1 MNSKELSNSLKIT
14 DSLED
19 NIKALKEIFNND
31 TNIIFRNIENRH
43 YSDFKACIM
52 FMDNMVNQASIASN
66 IILPLVEYEYFN
78 FLNSNTL
85 SEIQSKIIISPS
97 VAICNEAIKVV
108 ASILSGDSVLLIDGF
123 SKFIIID
130 TREFKTRN
138 ISEPV
143 SENVVRGP
151 REGFTE
157 YLSTNV
163 SLLRRRIKDPNF
175 KVVPRVLGRVTQT
188 NICICYIENIALPEI
203 VSELSHRLDAIDID
217 GIIDSQYIEEYIKDS
232 PFSIFKTI
240 GNTERPDIV
249 ASKLLEGRIA
259 ILCDGS
265 PFALMLPYIFIEYL
279 QSNEDYYN
287 NYAFA
292 TFNRF
297 LRIFSFVLTSSVPA
311 LYVALVTYHQELIP
325 TPLILNIGAS
335 HESVPF
341 PTSLEAFLMLLGFDI
356 LREAGVRLPK
366 PTGQAVSI
374 IGALVLGQ
382 AAVEARLVSSPMIIV
397 VALTGICSFLVPKM
411 LGSIIIVRFIF
422 LLLASILGLYGYIF
436 GVIGL
441 SIYLNSLKSF
451 GIPYM
456 LATYDV
462 TSKNFKDAALRMPIW
477 TRKLRPLLISQ
488 RNKKRQT
495 LKKGGRKPNEKP

>member
-1 MNSKELSNSLKIT
+1 MNSKELANTLKLT

-19 NIKALKEIFNND
+19 NINSLRQIFNND
-31 TNIIFRNIENRH
+31 SNIIFRNIENRH
-43 YSDFKACIM
+43 YSDFKACII

-66 IILPLVEYEYFN
+66 IILPLVDYSGFKS
-78 FLNSNTL
+78 LSSNTL
-85 SEIQSKIIISPS
+85 LEIQSKIVISPS
-97 VAICNEAIKVV
+97 I
-108 ASILSGDSVLLIDGF
+108 SISDNSQKIVYSVLSGNCVILIDGF
-123 SKFIIID
+123 CEFIIID
-130 TREFKTRN
+130 AKEFKTRN

-157 YLSTNV
+157 YLSSNI

-203 VSELSHRLDAIDID
+203 VSEVNRRLDAIDID

-249 ASKLLEGRIA
+249 ASKLLEGRVA

-341 PTSLEAFLMLLGFDI
+341 PTALEAVLMLLGFDI

-411 LGSIIIVRFIF
+411 LGSIIIIRFIF
-422 LLLASILGLYGYIF
+422 LLLASVLGLYGYIF

-456 LATYDV
+456 LATYDIAN
-462 TSKNFKDAALRMPIW
+462 KNFKDAALRMPIW
-477 TRKLRPLLISQ
+477 TRKLRPLLINQ
-488 RNKKRQT
+488 RNKKR
-495 LKKGGRKPNEKP
+495 LNPKKGDKKANEKS